1 MKRRFTLLTLA
12 LVVLLTTALT
22 TNVVGAQERGAPWQ
36 CFTDRSTYQI
46 CILRGGDVQ
55 MIHINDIGQGVE
67 VARFP
72 RDLVRYAA
80 ATLEPQAVQM
90 LGVISNVTPEVYAEL
105 YYVGQSPSRSQAADD
120 APDTGTVDVYLTAVL
135 YWSSGVRIVATDFV
149 YPHIT
154 PSTAVAYTLP
164 YREGDAPVSAA
175 APAAAPASGGT
186 APIAPS
192 STLDLTIVAPGTEDT
207 CLARSTYT
215 VRIRTEPTTNAQIV
229 DRLPYGTTVRADL
242 RTLDDQW
249 LRVNYLGQLGWVN
262 ARFLDLTSACA
273 GLDAIRPVQ

>member
-1 MKRRFTLLTLA
+1 MNRRFTLLTLA
-12 LVVLLTTALT
+12 LVLLISALT
-22 TNVVGAQERGAPWQ
+22 ANVAGAQERGAPWQ

-55 MIHINDIGQGVE
+55 VIHVNDIGQGVE

-72 RDLVRYAA
+72 RDLIRYGA

-90 LGVISNVTPEVYAEL
+90 LGVISNVTPDVYAEL
-105 YYVGQSPSRSQAADD
+105 YYVGQSPSRTQAADD
-120 APDTGTVDVYLTAVL
+120 EPDTGTVDVYLTAVL
-135 YWSSGVRIVATDFV
+135 YWSSGVRIVASDFV
-149 YPHIT
+149 YSHVT
-154 PSTAVAYTLP
+154 PTTAVAYTLP
-164 YREGDAPVSAA
+164 YREGDAPVPAA
-175 APAAAPASGGT
+175 APAAAPAGSGT

-207 CLARSTYT
+207 CLTRSIYT

-229 DRLPYGTTVRADL
+229 DRLPFGTTVRADL